1 VGWEWAEESS
11 VIERDGPA
19 SASSGCIV
27 TGHPDR
33 LIAQVLEL
41 GMFGEGDQLRQA
53 VGDEHLAPR
62 GAVLPLPRRRFCR

>member
-1 VGWEWAEESS
+1 MGWEWAEESS
-11 VIERDGPA
+11 FIERDGPA
-19 SASSGCIV
+19 SARSGCIV

-41 GMFGEGDQLRQA
+41 ETFEEGDQLRKA

-62 GAVLPLPRRRFCR
+62 GAVLPLLRRRFCC